1 MQRAWV
7 LPLVLVGCAAEPPAI
22 ETESV
27 TEQGTTVCSAGD
39 TVRGID
45 VSSYESSID
54 WRMAKASGV
63 EFAII
68 RVSDGLQ
75 YKDPKFATYW
85 AGARDAGVMRGVY
98 QFFRPTQDP
107 IAQANLV
114 LAAIA
119 DRAPNDLPPA
129 IDVETMGGLPPAE
142 VEAKVR
148 AWVEHVSKAIGRP
161 PIIYAGYYSWQDYT
175 GNANL
180 TSSPLWHAQYT
191 TAPCPN
197 IPTPWTRWTIWQHSS
212 TGTVPGVLGEPTD
225 MNVFAGTRAELETF
239 ATTAPAACMTIPPEG
254 AELDD
259 TSPCFSAGG
268 PASTLRI
275 VEGAGGVGDRVVW
288 TKTTS
293 APRPGNF
300 AQWTLSFAEAGTYRL
315 EVSTPAAFAQST
327 QARYEVRA
335 AGANHS
341 LVLDQSAADGWQ
353 TLGELSFAEGGD
365 QHVELDDNTG
375 ETDGAQ
381 LVFDAIRITRLDGP
395 PPTAPEEENGG
406 GCSSSRG
413 ATGVWVALALMLVRR
428 RRRGPRRGR

>member
-1 MQRAWV
+1 MERVWA
-7 LPLVLVGCAAEPPAI
+7 LSLLVAGCAAPAEVI
-22 ETESV
+22 ETSV
-27 TEQGTTVCSAGD
+27 VEEGTTVCNAGE

-54 WRMAKASGV
+54 WRMARASGV

-85 AGARDAGVMRGVY
+85 AGAREAGVMRGVY

-107 IAQANLV
+107 IAQADLV
-114 LAAIA
+114 LAAIT
-119 DRAPNDLPPA
+119 DRAPSDLPPA
-129 IDVETMGGLPPAE
+129 IDVETTGGLPPAD

-148 AWVEHVSKAIGRP
+148 AWVAHVTKAIGRP

-197 IPTPWTRWTIWQHSS
+197 IPTPWTRWVFWQHSS

-225 MNVFAGTRAELETF
+225 MNVFAGTRAELDAF
-239 ATTAPAACMTIPPEG
+239 AAAPPPACVLIPPGG

-259 TSPCFSAGG
+259 TSPCFAAGG

-275 VEGAGGVGDRVVW
+275 IEGAGIGDRLVW
-288 TKTTS
+288 TKTTDG
-293 APRPGNF
+293 PRPGNF
-300 AQWTLSFAEAGTYRL
+300 AQWTLAFAEAGTYRL

-327 QARYEVRA
+327 RARYEVRA
-335 AGANHS
+335 AGAMHPV
-341 LVLDQSAADGWQ
+341 VLDQSAADGWQ
-353 TLGELSFAEGGD
+353 TLGDFAFAEGGD

-375 ETDGAQ
+375 EADGAQ
-381 LVFDAIRITRLDGP
+381 LVFDAIRVTRLDGP
-395 PPTAPEEENGG
+395 PPPPELEDTDDDG
-406 GCSSSRG
+406 GCSTSAGRGSSG
-413 ATGVWVALALMLVRR
+413 MCVALALMLVRR
-428 RRRGPRRGR
+428 RRRQRV

>member
-7 LPLVLVGCAAEPPAI
+7 VSLLLAGCAAPGPAGVI
-22 ETESV
+22 ETAV
-27 TEQGTTVCSAGD
+27 VEQGTTVCNAGD

-45 VSSYESSID
+45 VSSYETSID
-54 WRMAKASGV
+54 WRMAKTSGV

-75 YKDPKFATYW
+75 YKDPKFPTYW
-85 AGARDAGVMRGVY
+85 AGAREAGVMRGVY

-119 DRAPNDLPPA
+119 DRAPGDLPPA
-129 IDVETMGGLPPAE
+129 IDVETTGGLPPAE

-148 AWVEHVSKAIGRP
+148 AWIDHVTAAIGRP

-191 TAPCPN
+191 SAPCPN
-197 IPTPWTRWTIWQHSS
+197 IPTPWTRWQFWQHSS

-225 MNVFAGTRAELETF
+225 MNVFAGTRAELDAF
-239 ATTAPAACMTIPPEG
+239 AAAAPPACMTIPPEG

-259 TSPCFSAGG
+259 TSPCFAAGG
-268 PASTLRI
+268 PAATLRI
-275 VEGAGGVGDRVVW
+275 VEGQGVGDRLVW
-288 TKTTS
+288 TRTTGS
-293 APRPGNF
+293 PRPGNF
-300 AQWTLSFAEAGTYRL
+300 AQWTLSFAEAGTYRV

-327 QARYEVRA
+327 AARYEVRA
-335 AGANHS
+335 AGAMHS

-353 TLGELSFAEGGD
+353 TLGELAFARGGD
-365 QHVELDDNTG
+365 QHIELDDNTG
-375 ETDGAQ
+375 EADGAQ

-395 PPTAPEEENGG
+395 PPPAPPEDADDG
-406 GCSSSRG
+406 GCSASRG
-413 ATGVWVALALMLVRR
+413 TAGVWVALALMLVRR
-428 RRRGPRRGR
+428 RRRQRV